1 MIETLSLRPAQ
12 AKILAY
18 QSGTLAI
25 SAVPGAGK
33 TFVLTQLA
41 ASLVDVHGVRPS
53 EILILTYMRSAAQTF
68 KRRIA
73 TALAERGRNA
83 YGLQAMTIHAFCLS
97 VVKQAWAR
105 DEDEPLNVLQD
116 AEKIRCLM
124 EGLEAFLVNPSARAQ
139 WKARYGDAD
148 GDPYNDPRQLTYKAA
163 LKAIGAAKTHGLSP
177 AALAEI
183 LGDRQPELAYLY
195 RDYQAQL
202 DARRALDY
210 DDLIARAI
218 VLLQEN
224 PALLSAYHRRIRFVM
239 EDEAQDSTPAQNAL
253 IRLLTD
259 PALGAAG
266 NLVRVGDSNQAIM
279 TSFTFNDP
287 RFFRGFCEDQEAAG
301 RHVAMDE
308 SSRSAPEIIAI
319 ANALVAEVGR
329 HPDPV
334 VCEAFKRLQ
343 IREATAGKQNPTAT
357 RPPNW
362 TQYPKKEDEQFGVL
376 SQVREYLRA
385 NPESRAAILVFSNK
399 QFHEFRDRARAMGIP
414 LYEEEHRGGGTK
426 ACLELLKQALVFL
439 SLPEENHNRLFGE
452 LLFARVKQRRESWH
466 DLKAVR
472 HYLKDAPLEALVY
485 DDLPPHRPSELV
497 ESDYARILEL
507 AKILRRLLDA
517 RHLPV
522 TEFLPTMA
530 QCLTD
535 DPHAPAIAAKA
546 AAIAKQHVRSWED
559 PLFALSLELHKL
571 LEASGDKELVAA
583 TEVLPPKP
591 GELEVCTLHRSKGAE
606 YDAVWLPCL
615 GNYYKNKTFF
625 PWELEQAELRDHEA
639 FLAEQAIVHHDN
651 PSPPSTTEAH
661 LEAQRLLVAERLR
674 LLYVGITRAERE
686 LHLSGYG
693 DSAPPHV
700 QALAMRCERRQ
711 A

>member
-12 AKILAY
+12 SRVLAY
-18 QSGTLAI
+18 ENGTLAI

-41 ASLVDVHGVRPS
+41 ASLVDQHGVKPS

-97 VVKQAWAR
+97 VVKQVWAR

-116 AEKIRCLM
+116 PEKVRLLM
-124 EGLEAFLVNPSARAQ
+124 EGLDDFLAKPGVRPQ
-139 WKARYGDAD
+139 WQARYGDAD

-163 LKAIGAAKTHGLSP
+163 LKAIGAAKTYGLSP
-177 AALAEI
+177 AQVEAV
-183 LGDRQPELAYLY
+183 LGDRQPELAYLF
-195 RDYQAQL
+195 RDYQARL
-202 DARRALDY
+202 SAMRALDY

-218 VLLQEN
+218 
-224 PALLSAYHRRIRFVM
+224 ALLRDDPQLLAAYHRRIRFVM

-287 RFFRGFCEDQEAAG
+287 RFFRGFCEEQEAAQ

-308 SSRSAPEIIAI
+308 SSRSAREIIGI
-319 ANALVAEVGR
+319 ANALVDVVAG

-334 VCEAFKRLQ
+334 VAEAFKRLV
-343 IREATAGKQNPTAT
+343 IRAATAGKQNPTAT
-357 RPPNW
+357 RPPDW

-385 NPESRAAILVFSNK
+385 NPDKRAAILVFSNK
-399 QFHEFRDRARAMGIP
+399 QLFEFRDRALAMGIP
-414 LYEEEHRGGGTK
+414 LYEEERRGGGTR
-426 ACLELLKQALVFL
+426 ACLDLMKQALVFL
-439 SLPEENHNRLFGE
+439 SLPEENHASLFTRLLE
-452 LLFARVKQRRESWH
+452 SRAKHQRASWQ
-466 DLKAVR
+466 DLKTVR
-472 HYLKDAPLEALVY
+472 KHLRETPLEAIVY
-485 DDLPPHRPSELV
+485 ADLPPHRPAALAEA
-497 ESDYARILEL
+497 DYARILEL
-507 AKILRRLLDA
+507 ARIMRQLLDA
-517 RHLPV
+517 RHLPP
-522 TEFLPTMA
+522 TELLPTMA
-530 QCLTD
+530 QALTD

-546 AAIAKQHVRSWED
+546 AAIAKRHVRSWED
-559 PLFALSLELHKL
+559 PLLALSIEIDKL

-583 TEVLPPKP
+583 SEVLPPKP
-591 GELEVCTLHRSKGAE
+591 GELEVTTLHRSKGAE

-615 GNYYKNKTFF
+615 GNYFKNKTFF
-625 PWELEQAELRDHEA
+625 PWDLEQAELRDHEA
-639 FLAEQAIVHHDN
+639 FIAEQAIVHHAN
-651 PSPPSTTEAH
+651 PSPPSLAESH

-674 LLYVGITRAERE
+674 LLYVGVTRAMRE

-700 QALAMRCERRQ
+700 QALAARCARRSG
-711 A
+711 